1 MIKCAVNFCIE
12 FTLAFLLGIF
22 GLAAIFYLCVFTNLE
37 VYLEVAGC
45 KSGVII
51 GMLIGVPTG
60 SSLGVLVAK
69 KCYLK
74 TEKHFIRSFAASLIF
89 SLLFVFL
96 TLRFLFPLLRGVF
109 DLGYSLDI
117 VFFIL
122 VPLYAIVG
130 YSIVERFSD
139 AVVLR
144 KNLPDG

>member
-51 GMLIGVPTG
+51 GMLIGVPVG
-60 SSLGVLVAK
+60 SSFGVLIAK
-69 KCYLK
+69 KYCSK
-74 TEKHFIRSFAASLIF
+74 SGKRFISSFAASIIF
-89 SLLFVFL
+89 SLIFVFL
-96 TLRFLFPLLRGVF
+96 TMRFLFPLLSDVF

-117 VFFIL
+117 LFFVM
-122 VPLYAIVG
+122 VPIYSLTG
-130 YSIVERFSD
+130 YSIVERLLD
-139 AVVLR
+139 KR
-144 KNLPDG
+144 KKQ